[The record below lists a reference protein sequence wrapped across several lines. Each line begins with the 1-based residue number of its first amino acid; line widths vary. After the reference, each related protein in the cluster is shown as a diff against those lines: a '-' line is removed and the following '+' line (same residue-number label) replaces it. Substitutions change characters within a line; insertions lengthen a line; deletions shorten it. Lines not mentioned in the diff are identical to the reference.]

1 MTGLDALPPRPL
13 TEAELAALNR
23 ADAVDLAVDV
33 TEAAGGH
40 PDSVGA
46 LLVATDEWVAGLV
59 APAIDPGADGD
70 ATADPDGEDWRIVE
84 RVLTEGDG
92 RFDGLE
98 RCEAAVREVVDE
110 TDP

>member
-1 MTGLDALPPRPL
+1 MTELDALPPRPL

-33 TEAAGGH
+33 TEAAGGR
-40 PDSVGA
+40 PDSAAA

-59 APAIDPGADGD
+59 APAVDPEADGG
-70 ATADPDGEDWRIVE
+70 ATAGSADEDWRIVE
-84 RVLTEGDG
+84 RVSTEGDE

-98 RCEAAVREVVDE
+98 RCEAAVREVVDG